1 LGLDFICLPLALGS
15 GLPEEIGVEQYKIG
29 SGSLNE
35 FPDLGENCT
44 NWKPVIYLQA

>member
-1 LGLDFICLPLALGS
+1 MFPLAFGS

-35 FPDLGENCT
+35 FPDLEKIAQTGN
-44 NWKPVIYLQA
+44 P